1 MLIIGNEGYL
11 PIQKNA
17 SRLLGPA
24 GAGQVRKAEGRY
36 DSYSPAAGGQEEIR
50 SFREAVSSLSYQVRT
65 ETTTGKIQELRREV
79 QSGTYQISPREI
91 AARMLLME
99 DGE

>member
-17 SRLLGPA
+17 ARLLGPA

-36 DSYSPAAGGQEEIR
+36 DS
-50 SFREAVSSLSYQVRT
+50 
-65 ETTTGKIQELRREV
+65 
-79 QSGTYQISPREI
+79 
-91 AARMLLME
+91 
-99 DGE
+99 